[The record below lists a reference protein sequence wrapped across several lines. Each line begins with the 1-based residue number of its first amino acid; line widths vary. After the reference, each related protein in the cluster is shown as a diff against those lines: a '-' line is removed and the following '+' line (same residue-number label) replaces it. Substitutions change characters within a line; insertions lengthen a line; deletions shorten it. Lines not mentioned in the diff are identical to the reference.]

1 MQQRKTKEKP
11 LAGSSASHSETR
23 RIIELTEQYSAH
35 NYHPLP
41 VVIAEAKGV
50 WMTDVEGRRYLDC
63 LSAYSAVSHGHSHPR
78 LLKVLKEQAEKLVVT
93 SRAFHNDQLGPWAQE
108 LTELCGMDM
117 ALPMNTG
124 AEAVETAIKAA
135 RKWGYRVKGV
145 PRYQAKIIVCAN
157 NFHGR
162 TTSMV
167 SLSTEE
173 LYRED
178 FGPFTP
184 GFEIIP
190 FGDAEALSAAIDDNT
205 VAFLV
210 EPIQGEAGVLV
221 PPVGY
226 LRAVRDICTRRNLLL
241 IFDEIQVGLG
251 RTGKM
256 FCWMHE
262 NAKPD
267 LMCLGKALGGG
278 FLPISACVGRSD
290 VLGLFRPGEHGST
303 FGGMPLSC
311 AVSRE
316 AMRVLVEENLCEH
329 ARVMGARLKAG
340 LESIR
345 CKQIKEV
352 RGKGLL
358 LALELKP
365 GKRTAREVSEALKK
379 EGILCKET
387 HETTIRFAPPLI
399 ISEEELDLVIRTAKK
414 VLED

>member
-1 MQQRKTKEKP
+1 MTKTQ
-11 LAGSSASHSETR
+11 T
-23 RIIELTEQYSAH
+23 IIEQTERYSAH
-35 NYHPLP
+35 NYKPLP
-41 VVIAEAKGV
+41 VVITAAEGV
-50 WMTDVEGRRYLDC
+50 WMTDIEGRRYLDC
-63 LSAYSAVSHGHSHPR
+63 LSAYSAVSHGHGHPR
-78 LLKVLKEQAEKLVVT
+78 LLRVMHEQIDRLVVT

-108 LTELCGMDM
+108 LCELCEMEM

-124 AEAVETAIKAA
+124 AEAVETAIKIA
-135 RKWGYRVKGV
+135 RKWGYLVKGV
-145 PRYQAKIIVCAN
+145 PKYDAKIIACRE

-162 TTSMV
+162 TTTIITI
-167 SLSTEE
+167 STDE

-184 GFEIIP
+184 GFEVIEY
-190 FGDAEALSAAIDDNT
+190 GDADALEAAIDENT

-210 EPIQGEAGVLV
+210 EPIQGEAGVRL
-221 PPVGY
+221 PPEGY
-226 LRAVRDICTRRNLLL
+226 LRQVRELCDKHNVLL

-256 FCWMHE
+256 FCWQHE
-262 NAKPD
+262 DAKPD
-267 LMCLGKALGGG
+267 LITLGKALGGG
-278 FLPISACVGRSD
+278 CVPISACVGRRD
-290 VLGLFRPGEHGST
+290 ILGLFRPGEHGST

-316 AMRVLVEENLCEH
+316 ALRVLIEEDLTEK
-329 ARVMGARLKAG
+329 ARLQGEKLRRG

-345 CKQIKEV
+345 CPQIKEV

-358 LALELKP
+358 LALELEP
-365 GKRTAREVSEALKK
+365 GKWTARQVCEALQE

-399 ISEEELDLVIRTAKK
+399 IEDAEIDMIIKATKK
-414 VLED
+414 VLET

>member
-1 MQQRKTKEKP
+1 MNKTQAVID
-11 LAGSSASHSETR
+11 LMD
-23 RIIELTEQYSAH
+23 QYSAH
-35 NYHPLP
+35 NYQPLP
-41 VVIAEAKGV
+41 VVISEAKGV

-63 LSAYSAVSHGHSHPR
+63 LSAYSAVSHGHGHPR
-78 LLKVLKEQAEKLVVT
+78 ILRALHEQADRLVVT
-93 SRAFHNDQLGPWAQE
+93 SRAFHNDQLGPWCKE
-108 LTELCGMDM
+108 LTELCDMDM

-135 RKWGYRVKGV
+135 RKWAYQVRKT
-145 PRYQAKIIVCAN
+145 PKYQAKIVCCAD

-162 TTSMV
+162 TVTAI
-167 SLSTEE
+167 SLSSEA

-190 FGDAEALSAAIDDNT
+190 YGDISALEAAIDENT
-205 VAFLV
+205 IAFLV
-210 EPIQGEAGVLV
+210 EPIQGEAGVKV
-221 PPVGY
+221 PPTGY
-226 LRAVRDICTRRNLLL
+226 LAAARKLCDKNKMLL
-241 IFDEIQVGLG
+241 ILDEIQTGLG
-251 RTGKM
+251 RTGKL
-256 FCWMHE
+256 FAWQHE

-278 FLPISACVGRSD
+278 CLPVSAVVGRKE

-316 AMRVLVEENLCEH
+316 ALRVLVDEDLAGRA
-329 ARVMGARLKAG
+329 ARLGARLRQG
-340 LESIR
+340 LESIK
-345 CKQIKEV
+345 CEQIKEV

-358 LALELKP
+358 IAIEFEP
-365 GKRTAREVSEALKK
+365 GPRTARSVCEALQR

-387 HETTIRFAPPLI
+387 HVTTVRFAPPLVI
-399 ISEEELDLVIRTAKK
+399 TENEIDLIVNAVKK
-414 VLED
+414 ILEK

>member
-1 MQQRKTKEKP
+1 MSKTQQFID
-11 LAGSSASHSETR
+11 LMDH
-23 RIIELTEQYSAH
+23 YSAH
-35 NYHPLP
+35 NYKPLP

-63 LSAYSAVSHGHSHPR
+63 LSAYSAVSHGHGHPR
-78 LLKVLKEQAEKLVVT
+78 VLRALHEQADRLVVT
-93 SRAFHNDQLGPWAQE
+93 SRAFHNDQLGPWCKELAE
-108 LTELCGMDM
+108 LTGMDM
-117 ALPMNTG
+117 VLPMNTG

-145 PRYQAKIIVCAN
+145 PKHRAKIICCAD

-162 TTSMV
+162 TVTVV
-167 SLSTEE
+167 SFSTDE

-178 FGPFTP
+178 FGPYTP

-190 FGDAEALSAAIDDNT
+190 YGDIAALEKAIDDDT

-210 EPIQGEAGVLV
+210 EPIQGEAGVKV
-221 PPVGY
+221 PPDGY
-226 LRAVRDICTRRNLLL
+226 LQAARKLCNERRVLLVL
-241 IFDEIQVGLG
+241 DEIQTGLG
-251 RTGKM
+251 RTGKL
-256 FCWMHE
+256 FAWQHE
-262 NAKPD
+262 GAKPD

-278 FLPISACVGRSD
+278 CIPISAVVGSQE

-316 AMRVLVEENLCEH
+316 ALRVLVDEDLAGRAERL
-329 ARVMGARLKAG
+329 GARLRDG
-340 LESIR
+340 LRAIR
-345 CKQIKEV
+345 CDQVKEV

-358 LALELKP
+358 LAMEFKSGP
-365 GKRTAREVSEALKK
+365 RTARGVCEALQR

-387 HETTIRFAPPLI
+387 HETTVRFAPPLVITESEIDLI
-399 ISEEELDLVIRTAKK
+399 IAAAKR
-414 VLED
+414 VLE

>member
-1 MQQRKTKEKP
+1 MNKTQ
-11 LAGSSASHSETR
+11 A
-23 RIIELTEQYSAH
+23 IIDLVDQYGAH
-35 NYHPLP
+35 NYQPLP
-41 VVIAEAKGV
+41 VVISEAKGV

-63 LSAYSAVSHGHSHPR
+63 LSAYSAVSHGHGHPR
-78 LLKVLKEQAEKLVVT
+78 ILRALHEQADRLVVT
-93 SRAFHNDQLGPWAQE
+93 SRAFHNDQLGPWCKE
-108 LTELCGMDM
+108 LTELCGLDM

-135 RKWGYRVKGV
+135 RKWGYQVKKT
-145 PRYQAKIIVCAN
+145 PKYQAKIICCAN

-162 TTSMV
+162 TVTAI
-167 SLSTEE
+167 SLSSEA

-190 FGDAEALSAAIDDNT
+190 YGDLPALEAAIDENT
-205 VAFLV
+205 IAFLV
-210 EPIQGEAGVLV
+210 EPIQGEAGVKM
-221 PPVGY
+221 PPAGY
-226 LRAVRDICTRRNLLL
+226 LAAARKLCDKNNMLL
-241 IFDEIQVGLG
+241 ILDEIQTGLG
-251 RTGKM
+251 RTGKL
-256 FCWMHE
+256 FAWQHE

-278 FLPISACVGRSD
+278 CLPVSAVVGRKE

-316 AMRVLVEENLCEH
+316 ALRVLVEEDLAGRAE
-329 ARVMGARLKAG
+329 RLGARLRRG
-340 LESIR
+340 LEAIK
-345 CKQIKEV
+345 CEQIKEV

-358 LALELKP
+358 IAVEFKP
-365 GKRTAREVSEALKK
+365 GPRTARGVCEALQR

-387 HETTIRFAPPLI
+387 HEKIVRFAPPLVIAESEIDLI
-399 ISEEELDLVIRTAKK
+399 INAVKK
-414 VLED
+414 ILEK